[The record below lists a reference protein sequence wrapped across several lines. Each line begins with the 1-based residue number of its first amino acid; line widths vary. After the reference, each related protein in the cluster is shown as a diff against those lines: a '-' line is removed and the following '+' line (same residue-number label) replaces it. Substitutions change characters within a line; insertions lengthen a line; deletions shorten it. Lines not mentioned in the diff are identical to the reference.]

1 MSERSSHNQ
10 GNIARPRIELISGE
24 QIELVHRHS
33 LSILADI
40 GVRVD
45 SPKAR
50 EIFARSGGARL
61 GDEDRVYLSQ
71 ELVEWA
77 LQSAPVTIEIF
88 NRRGERVFCLGD
100 DRTRYGVGVTNLY
113 YQDPLSER
121 VYPFTRKYLE
131 ICVRLGEALEHF
143 DVVSTIGILHDIP
156 PQVADLYATLEMVAN
171 TVKPLVI
178 LISDESL
185 FPTVLDLVEHLHGDL
200 ASQPFLIPY
209 LNPVTPLIINEVT
222 SDKML
227 AAIERGMPFIY
238 SNYGMAGM
246 STPITPGG
254 TLALLNAE
262 LLAGLA
268 LSQLARPGAPII
280 LGSLPAY
287 FDMKTMVDF
296 YDPRTYLV
304 NLSCAEI
311 MAYYHL
317 PHAGTSGSGMG
328 WGADL
333 PEVGPLWMDL
343 VTGCLGKVGLSP
355 FIGGALGSKAFSPS
369 TAVYANEII
378 GQALD
383 FSQGFSLEDEWVNM
397 EEITSGVTEG
407 HFLTQGV
414 TLKLYREGY
423 FMSDI
428 FPRWG
433 LENWKDNGHPMAIDY
448 LKQRT
453 QKLIAES
460 VPPEDHAELIS
471 RGERFIE
478 SASM

>member
-1 MSERSSHNQ
+1 MSDRKLHNQ
-10 GNIARPRIELISGE
+10 GNIAKPRIELISRD

-33 LSILADI
+33 LSILATI

-45 SPKAR
+45 SQRAR
-50 EIFARSGGARL
+50 QIFTHSGGARL
-61 GDEDRVYLSQ
+61 GEEDRVYLSQ

-77 LQSAPVTIEIF
+77 LKSAPAAIDVF
-88 NRRGERVFCLGD
+88 NRRGEKVFRIGG

-113 YQDPLSER
+113 YQDPLSEQ
-121 VYPFTRKYLE
+121 VTPFTRKYLE
-131 ICVRLGEALEHF
+131 ICVRLGQALDNF

-156 PQVADLYATLEMVAN
+156 PKVADLYATLEMVAN

-200 ASQPFLIPY
+200 ASRPFVIPY
-209 LNPVTPLIINEVT
+209 LNPVTPLIINEGT

-227 AAIERGMPFIY
+227 ASIDRGLPFIY

-254 TLALLNAE
+254 ALALLNAE
-262 LLAGLA
+262 LLAGLV
-268 LSQLARPGAPII
+268 LSQLARAGAPII
-280 LGSLPAY
+280 LSSLPAY

-296 YDPRTYLV
+296 YDPRTYLI
-304 NLSCAEI
+304 NLSCAEM
-311 MAYYHL
+311 MAHYHL

-333 PEVGPLWMDL
+333 PETGALWMDL
-343 VTGCLGKVGLSP
+343 VTGCLGKVVLSP
-355 FIGGALGSKAFSPS
+355 FVCGALGSKAFSPS

-383 FSQGFSLEDEWVNM
+383 FSRGYSLDDELVNL

-423 FMSDI
+423 YMSDI

-433 LENWKDNGHPMAIDY
+433 LEAWKDNHYPTAIDY

-453 QKLIAES
+453 QKLIEES
-460 VPPEDHAELIS
+460 APPADHDELITL
-471 RGERFIE
+471 GERFIE
-478 SASM
+478 TTAI